1 MIKKMKSFIRSQMS
15 TFVFLAFIL
24 IAFIGMLAKPNA
36 FNMYFISKIPV
47 YDAGFYTKIASNGYT
62 EFRQTAFYPLWPF
75 LLSPIKYLGNSD
87 FVLFASI
94 FALFLF
100 WLSLIILQKFAK
112 IILTAEYIFPVLII
126 YALNPNSLFH
136 ALPYAESLSALLS
149 ASFLYYWYELLQ
161 GEKKQ
166 AQFLLSAA
174 ALSASRPILLQS
186 SLSMIF
192 AVLLVSI
199 FSPHERGRIMFHF
212 SVGIR
217 LILAL
222 VAGYIP
228 YGIMCHLKFNDAFAP
243 FHAQVLWDR
252 KFGIHWS
259 LILQPKSVSGSDNVL
274 FWDIQA
280 FYLPL
285 IMMITAFW
293 MPIRR
298 NIVFWYCALF
308 SAAHGAI
315 AFLTYPIFMS
325 LGRHIFALPF
335 FALAL
340 GLWIESIPDRFN
352 PKRIIWIYA
361 GINACFL
368 IYWWTR
374 YARNGWIG

>member
-1 MIKKMKSFIRSQMS
+1 MNNKMKVFFERHLSN
-15 TFVFLAFIL
+15 FVFLAFIL
-24 IAFIGMLAKPNA
+24 IATLGMLIKPNA
-36 FNMYFISKIPV
+36 FKMYFISKIPV
-47 YDAGFYTKIASNGYT
+47 YDAGFYIKIATDGYT
-62 EFRQTAFYPLWPF
+62 DFGQTAFYPFWPY
-75 LLSPIKYLGNSD
+75 LVSPIKYLGSSS
-87 FVLFASI
+87 FVLYASI
-94 FALFLF
+94 FALLLF
-100 WLSLIILQKFAK
+100 WLSLIILQKTLK
-112 IILTAEYIFPVLII
+112 TLLTAEYILPILII

-149 ASFLYYWYELLQ
+149 ASFLYYWHELLQ
-161 GEKKQ
+161 GERKQ
-166 AQFLLSAA
+166 AQFLLAAA

-186 SLSMIF
+186 LLSMIF

-199 FSPHERGRIMFHF
+199 FSPYERGRIMFHF

-217 LILAL
+217 MILAL

-243 FHAQVLWDR
+243 FHAQALWDR
-252 KFGIHWS
+252 KFGFHWS
-259 LILQPKSVSGSDNVL
+259 LIFQPKSVSASDNVL

-285 IMMITAFW
+285 IMIITAFW

-298 NIVFWYCALF
+298 NIVFWFCVFF

-335 FALAL
+335 FALAF

-352 PKRIIWIYA
+352 PKRIVWIYA